1 MTRPRRD
8 RPGVALEVVAVKRR
22 PVIGIPTQ
30 TQLAVPG
37 ELPRC
42 WIMSNRYVQ
51 VLANVGAVPW
61 LIPLLPN
68 DEETLRETYSHLD
81 GIFLTGGV
89 DVDPSHYG
97 EEKEAY
103 CGRTDVDRDAVE
115 LKLTKWAIEDKKPLL
130 AVCRGFQLLNVAVGG
145 TLFQDLSEQYSRSLK
160 HDHFPRADGTPT
172 RDYLS
177 HAVKLDPNSKLA
189 GYLGSEFAPV
199 NSMHHQGIKRLG
211 HGLVANA
218 WAPDGLIEGIEGTN
232 GQFLIAVQW
241 HPEELAGSDAGMRR
255 LFTAFI
261 ESAVGSG

>member
-1 MTRPRRD
+1 MS
-8 RPGVALEVVAVKRR
+8 KR

-30 TQLAVPG
+30 TQPAVPG

-51 VLANVGAVPW
+51 VLADVGAVPW
-61 LIPLLPN
+61 LIPLLPA
-68 DEETLRETYSHLD
+68 DLDTLREIYNRLD
-81 GIFLTGGV
+81 AVFLTGGV

-97 EEKEAY
+97 EPRHPA
-103 CGRTDVDRDAVE
+103 CGRTDADRDAVE
-115 LKLTKWAIEDKKPLL
+115 LQLTKWAIEDKKPLL
-130 AVCRGFQLLNVAVGG
+130 AVCRGFQVLNVAVGG
-145 TLFQDLSEQYSRSLK
+145 TLFQDLGEQYSRSLK

-177 HAVKLDPNSKLA
+177 HAVKLDPKSRLA
-189 GYLGSEFAPV
+189 QYLGSDFAPV

-218 WAPDGLIEGIEGTN
+218 WAPDGLIEGIEGAN

-255 LFTAFI
+255 LFHGFI
-261 ESAVGSG
+261 DAASGKT